1 MFNKTKGNITMLDE
15 DKNGII
21 AIIGIFLIIGA
32 LASIKSCNDKTVEVV
47 NTGIDQYEEF
57 HSIYNT
63 VLKLKEDIKTINE
76 LDENDKMFNF
86 VSKSA
91 TLMGK
96 KQLLN
101 RWISEYNAKSSMV
114 NREIW
119 KGTSLPYK
127 LENDS

>member
-1 MFNKTKGNITMLDE
+1 MFNKTKGKVMMVDE

-32 LASIKSCNDKTVEVV
+32 LASIKSCNDKTVEAV
-47 NTGIDQYEEF
+47 NTGITQYEEF
-57 HSIYNT
+57 YSIYNT

-76 LDENDKMFNF
+76 LDEF

-114 NREIW
+114 NREVW

-127 LENDS
+127 LEIDN

>member
-1 MFNKTKGNITMLDE
+1 MFNKTKGKVMMVDE

-32 LASIKSCNDKTVEVV
+32 LASIKSCNDKTVEAV
-47 NTGIDQYEEF
+47 NTGITQYEEF
-57 HSIYNT
+57 YSIYNT

-76 LDENDKMFNF
+76 LDEF

-114 NREIW
+114 NREVW

-127 LENDS
+127 LEIDNWIS